1 LTDIR
6 GINVRVKRKNVL
18 KRQIEPIESVR
29 SMKMDKEVKLSK
41 PAFVVIDQLIKEH
54 KDLYGCITFR
64 TFCDGEH
71 KRITTKQLMREFD
84 ALYEHY
90 YGKGANGK

>member
-1 LTDIR
+1 LFDLK
-6 GINVRVKRKNVL
+6 GINLHLGVKNAKIGH
-18 KRQIEPIESVR
+18 KTSIIIR

-71 KRITTKQLMREFD
+71 KRITTKQLMRELD